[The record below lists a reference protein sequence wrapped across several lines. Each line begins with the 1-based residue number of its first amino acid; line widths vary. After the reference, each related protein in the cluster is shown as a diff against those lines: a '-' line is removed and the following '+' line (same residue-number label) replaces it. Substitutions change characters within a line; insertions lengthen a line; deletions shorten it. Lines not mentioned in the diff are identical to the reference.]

1 MRPKG
6 RHRKAS
12 VAWRTAIAAAVE
24 RARAAST
31 YHLVPARSSGAFAHV
46 ALPMTRASLLRFGC
60 LGSDVD
66 FELPPLQTMLEDVLC
81 APSAPSPKRTV
92 PRVVRAQRVK
102 LATELDADVSDE
114 SVLRPTRGD
123 LLGLPR
129 RQRTGNPFAVL
140 AELSS

>member
-24 RARAAST
+24 RACAAST
-31 YHLVPARSSGAFAHV
+31 YRLVPERASGAFAHV
-46 ALPMTRASLLRFGC
+46 ALPVTRASLLRFGC

-66 FELPPLQTMLEDVLC
+66 FELPPLQAMLEDILR
-81 APSAPSPKRTV
+81 APSAPSHKRTAL
-92 PRVVRAQRVK
+92 RVVRAPRVK
-102 LATELDADVSDE
+102 LATELDADVDDE
-114 SVLRPTRGD
+114 SGLRPTRGD

-129 RQRTGNPFAVL
+129 RRRTGNPFAVL